1 MAAPSTKCF
10 LVTGP
15 PGVGKTTLVMKVLET
30 LRASNPN
37 LKAQGFYTSEIRQ
50 GMERVGFEVVTLD
63 GRKAPLASTTI
74 SRSNSTRQ
82 LSVSLSLEFVV
93 FRLKHGVCFFFV
105 INSSAESR
113 RWPSVGRFKVD
124 ITSFESLA
132 LPELQVKEDTDLFII
147 DEVGKMELF
156 SSSFFPAVSRVLES
170 NIPILATIPI
180 PKFGRDIPEV
190 ARMRHHP
197 GATIFMINTR
207 NREAVKEQIYTQLVD
222 VLRRT

>member
-1 MAAPSTKCF
+1 
-10 LVTGP
+10 
-15 PGVGKTTLVMKVLET
+15 MKVLET

-63 GRKAPLASTTI
+63 GRKAPLASTTVS
-74 SRSNSTRQ
+74 SR
-82 LSVSLSLEFVV
+82 
-93 FRLKHGVCFFFV
+93 
-105 INSSAESR
+105 AESQ

-147 DEVGKMELF
+147 DEIGKMELF
-156 SSSFFPAVSRVLES
+156 SSSFFPAVLRVLES

-190 ARMRHHP
+190 ARMRNHP
-197 GATIFMINTR
+197 GATIFTINTR

-222 VLRRT
+222 VLPRT